1 MNFAFFVDFLLHF
14 YTFFTNNK
22 GMLDLKSKL
31 VLKILQKECRASGYK
46 VVDKAD
52 IISALPSKFRMDEDG
67 LDHIITFL
75 ERSECIHV
83 KYDDERVYCL
93 CILPLGNQLTEK
105 DTAEKKERRF
115 SPLLV
120 FLIFFAALIGGF
132 VGGIVAKFINL

>member
-1 MNFAFFVDFLLHF
+1 
-14 YTFFTNNK
+14 
-22 GMLDLKSKL
+22 MLDLKSKL
-31 VLKILQKECRASGYK
+31 VLKILQKECRTSGYK
-46 VVDKAD
+46 VIDKAD

-83 KYDDERVYCL
+83 KYDDEKVYCL